1 MVTIIKQSG
10 NPVDEG
16 DAKKFLD
23 EWKEGFDRLFDA
35 EGDMAIVTKKA
46 QEYEEELMK
55 KYKIERSIELP
66 KSMNNLNR
74 HFNLK
79 RLSNPLLRYEMSDI
93 LVVDVEVL
101 STVGTRTIVKHG
113 KKD

>member
-16 DAKKFLD
+16 EAKAFLA
-23 EWKEGFDRLFDA
+23 EWKEGFDKLFEAD
-35 EGDMAIVTKKA
+35 GDMAIVTEKA

-66 KSMNNLNR
+66 KSM
-74 HFNLK
+74 K
-79 RLSNPLLRYEMSDI
+79 AWKGLLEKHHSGIM
-93 LVVDVEVL
+93 VDVNSKTGELMFVIL
-101 STVGTRTIVKHG
+101 DLGL
-113 KKD
+113 

>member
-16 DAKKFLD
+16 DAKAFLE
-23 EWKEGFDRLFDA
+23 EWKKGFDKLFEAD
-35 EGDMAIVTKKA
+35 GDMAVVTEKA

-66 KSMNNLNR
+66 KSM
-74 HFNLK
+74 K
-79 RLSNPLLRYEMSDI
+79 AWKGLLEKHHSGIM
-93 LVVDVEVL
+93 VDVNSKTGELMFVIL
-101 STVGTRTIVKHG
+101 DLGL
-113 KKD
+113 

>member
-16 DAKKFLD
+16 DAKAFLE
-23 EWKEGFDRLFDA
+23 EWKEGFDKLFEAD
-35 EGDMAIVTKKA
+35 GDMAIATKKA

-66 KSMNNLNR
+66 KSM
-74 HFNLK
+74 K
-79 RLSNPLLRYEMSDI
+79 AWKGLLEKHHSGIM
-93 LVVDVEVL
+93 VDVNSKTGELMFVIL
-101 STVGTRTIVKHG
+101 DLGL
-113 KKD
+113 

>member
-16 DAKKFLD
+16 DAKAFLA
-23 EWKEGFDRLFDA
+23 EWKEGFDKLFKAD
-35 EGDMAIVTKKA
+35 GDMAIVTEKA

-66 KSMNNLNR
+66 KSM
-74 HFNLK
+74 K
-79 RLSNPLLRYEMSDI
+79 AWKGLLEKHHSGIM
-93 LVVDVEVL
+93 VDVNAKTGELMFVIL
-101 STVGTRTIVKHG
+101 DLGL
-113 KKD
+113 